1 MSVQCTIVNEKG
13 DKTILLNKIGELEE
27 DLKLAKQEI
36 SELKAESQELKT
48 HNKRKFK
55 GYETEY
61 EELLIETNKVVQE
74 LNKVQNERDIAI
86 TKIDNMK
93 KIDEEEEVDECIK
106 DSFCQGDCEHVGCT
120 VDKAQRLKNMK
131 DLGGRRTSP
140 VEEVIRTPKFRCPQ
154 CNFTTTNKN
163 GLDNHVNTVHSTLP
177 TCRICYVGFHHQAA
191 LKRHM
196 QIYHNSENRPSVS
209 QNRPKVTKGYC
220 IFFVQPRGC
229 KKGSSCDFLHEV
241 GQQINTKVPKACRNG
256 PGCNW
261 KPGCRYVHLEDGEVF
276 PVRVPRVEARSSEVA
291 RRVCGNSC
299 FWPANE
305 CPRGGPTSC
314 NLQQNLQ
321 PENPDNQGFGQTS
334 LSQPPP
340 GYTMAEY
347 PCLQQ
352 PERPDV
358 FRPWMNQGTSQ

>member
-120 VDKAQRLKNMK
+120 EDKA
-131 DLGGRRTSP
+131 
-140 VEEVIRTPKFRCPQ
+140 
-154 CNFTTTNKN
+154 
-163 GLDNHVNTVHSTLP
+163 
-177 TCRICYVGFHHQAA
+177 
-191 LKRHM
+191 
-196 QIYHNSENRPSVS
+196 
-209 QNRPKVTKGYC
+209 
-220 IFFVQPRGC
+220 
-229 KKGSSCDFLHEV
+229 
-241 GQQINTKVPKACRNG
+241 
-256 PGCNW
+256 
-261 KPGCRYVHLEDGEVF
+261 
-276 PVRVPRVEARSSEVA
+276 
-291 RRVCGNSC
+291 
-299 FWPANE
+299 
-305 CPRGGPTSC
+305 
-314 NLQQNLQ
+314 
-321 PENPDNQGFGQTS
+321 
-334 LSQPPP
+334 
-340 GYTMAEY
+340 
-347 PCLQQ
+347 
-352 PERPDV
+352 
-358 FRPWMNQGTSQ
+358 